1 MNTVKKII
9 TPYPDTFTE
18 YIKKTYLFRSLIT
31 TYAERDLKIKYA
43 QTWLGLGWSVLQPT
57 ISVTI
62 YTVIFNVLLNV
73 QVEDSNYILFVLSGI
88 LCWNLFVSIFNTGCS
103 SLMNNQATI
112 KKMALPKIIF
122 PLSQILVSLVEF
134 AIIFIMLVLA
144 FLIWGGNISYK
155 VLLVPLPIL
164 GLILFA
170 VSLALIVLTY
180 SVKRRDL
187 LHFAPI
193 AVQFSIWLTPVFF
206 PVYIIPQQYTKYLY
220 LNPVASMVDFFR
232 WTMSIQNNFS
242 PMFFVTLALVIVL
255 FLFSVY
261 LFKNKEDKFVDY
273 L

>member
-1 MNTVKKII
+1 MNTYKKII
-9 TPYPDTFTE
+9 TPYPDTFKE
-18 YIKKTYLFRSLIT
+18 YVQKTYLFRSLIT

-88 LCWNLFVSIFNTGCS
+88 LCWNLFVSIFNTGCN

-122 PLSQILVSLVEF
+122 PLSQVLVSLVEF
-134 AIIFIMLVLA
+134 AIIFIMLVIA

-155 VLLVPLPIL
+155 VLLLPLPIL

-220 LNPVASMVDFFR
+220 LNPVASMIDFFR
-232 WTMSIQNNFS
+232 WTMNIQKTFS
-242 PMFFVTLALVIVL
+242 PMFFVTLALVVVL